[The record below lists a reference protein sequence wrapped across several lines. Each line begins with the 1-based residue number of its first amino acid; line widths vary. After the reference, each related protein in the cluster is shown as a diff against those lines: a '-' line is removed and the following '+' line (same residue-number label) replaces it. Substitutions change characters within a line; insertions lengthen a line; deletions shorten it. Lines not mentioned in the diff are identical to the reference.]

1 MPARDQPALSAE
13 FEALYHAHFEFVWR
27 LLRRF
32 GVPVAALDDATQ
44 DVFVV
49 VHRRFGAWEQRASVR
64 AWLFGVAKRVAANH
78 RRGLERHARK
88 VAALPEPATPRL
100 LDERV
105 ADRDHLEQVAKAID
119 GLAPE
124 RREVYVLAYLEGLSA
139 PEIAD
144 ALGCKL
150 NTVYSR
156 LRRARAELAAALA
169 EQRSRDEF
177 DPADM
182 VAAGIGQ
189 RSDHGRA
196 R

>member
-1 MPARDQPALSAE
+1 VPARDHPALSAE
-13 FEALYHAHFEFVWR
+13 FEALYHEHFEFVWR
-27 LLRRF
+27 VLRRF
-32 GVPVAALDDATQ
+32 GVPAAALDDATQ

-64 AWLFGVAKRVAANH
+64 AWLFGVAKRVAAKH

-88 VAALPEPATPRL
+88 LAALPEPAPTRE

-105 ADRDHLEQVAKAID
+105 ADRNRLERIARAIE

-124 RREVYVLAYLEGLSA
+124 RREVYVLADLEGLSA

-156 LRRARAELAAALA
+156 LRRARADLATALA
-169 EQRSRDEF
+169 EPSSREECNA
-177 DPADM
+177 ADLM
-182 VAAGIGQ
+182 AAAIGG